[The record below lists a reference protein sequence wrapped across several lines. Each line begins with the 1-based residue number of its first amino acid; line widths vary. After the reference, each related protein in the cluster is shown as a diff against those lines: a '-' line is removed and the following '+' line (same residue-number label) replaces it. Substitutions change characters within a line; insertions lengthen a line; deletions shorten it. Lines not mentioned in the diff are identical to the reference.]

1 MSKVLELKNLSYV
14 YGTGTPF
21 EKTAVNNLSLSIEKG
36 EFIGIMGHTGSG
48 KSTLVQMLNGLMKPT
63 SGQVLLDGEDIW
75 ANPKDIR
82 KIRFKVGMVFQYPEY
97 QLFEETVAKDIA
109 FGPTNMG
116 KSGAELEKAV
126 NDAARFTGLKDELLE
141 KSPFDLSGGEKRR
154 AAIAGVIAMNPE
166 VLVLDEP
173 TAGLDPMGR
182 DVLLS
187 QIVQY
192 HKERK
197 NTVILVSHS
206 MEDIARV
213 ADKIIVMNKS
223 NLVMFDK
230 TKEVFSKGRELEKIG
245 LRVPQITKIM
255 LVGFLVI
262 IFCTFN
268 YASLALVVL
277 FTALF
282 VAASKVPAKFYFKSM
297 KVIIFIIIVTSIL
310 NVFYGSG
317 DPLVQWGIFKIT
329 LNGINRAIFVSVR
342 IICLILASS
351 CLTFTTSPTEL
362 TDAIERLMKPLAKL
376 HFPVH
381 EIAMMMSLALRFV
394 PTLLEETDKITQA
407 QKARGADMES
417 GNIIQRVKA
426 FIPILI
432 PLFVSAF
439 RRAYELATAMECRC
453 YRGGTGRTRM
463 KTIHMAKRDYVS
475 FVMVALL
482 IGGVILCNIFLPAA
496 V

>member
-21 EKTAVNNLSLSIEKG
+21 KKTAVNNLSLSIEKG

-154 AAIAGVIAMNPE
+154 AAIAGVIAMNPA

-255 LVGFLVI
+255 LELREKGFNVPEGILTVDEAMDCI
-262 IFCTFN
+262 S
-268 YASLALVVL
+268 SLLD
-277 FTALF
+277 
-282 VAASKVPAKFYFKSM
+282 KE
-297 KVIIFIIIVTSIL
+297 
-310 NVFYGSG
+310 G
-317 DPLVQWGIFKIT
+317 KIW
-329 LNGINRAIFVSVR
+329 
-342 IICLILASS
+342 
-351 CLTFTTSPTEL
+351 
-362 TDAIERLMKPLAKL
+362 
-376 HFPVH
+376 
-381 EIAMMMSLALRFV
+381 
-394 PTLLEETDKITQA
+394 
-407 QKARGADMES
+407 
-417 GNIIQRVKA
+417 
-426 FIPILI
+426 
-432 PLFVSAF
+432 
-439 RRAYELATAMECRC
+439 
-453 YRGGTGRTRM
+453 
-463 KTIHMAKRDYVS
+463 
-475 FVMVALL
+475 
-482 IGGVILCNIFLPAA
+482 
-496 V
+496 

>member
-97 QLFEETVAKDIA
+97 QLFEENVAKDIA

-255 LVGFLVI
+255 LELREKGFNVPEGILTVDEAMDCI
-262 IFCTFN
+262 S
-268 YASLALVVL
+268 SLLD
-277 FTALF
+277 
-282 VAASKVPAKFYFKSM
+282 KE
-297 KVIIFIIIVTSIL
+297 
-310 NVFYGSG
+310 G
-317 DPLVQWGIFKIT
+317 KIW
-329 LNGINRAIFVSVR
+329 
-342 IICLILASS
+342 
-351 CLTFTTSPTEL
+351 
-362 TDAIERLMKPLAKL
+362 
-376 HFPVH
+376 
-381 EIAMMMSLALRFV
+381 
-394 PTLLEETDKITQA
+394 
-407 QKARGADMES
+407 
-417 GNIIQRVKA
+417 
-426 FIPILI
+426 
-432 PLFVSAF
+432 
-439 RRAYELATAMECRC
+439 
-453 YRGGTGRTRM
+453 
-463 KTIHMAKRDYVS
+463 
-475 FVMVALL
+475 
-482 IGGVILCNIFLPAA
+482 
-496 V
+496 

>member
-48 KSTLVQMLNGLMKPT
+48 KSTLVQMRNGLMKPT

-255 LVGFLVI
+255 LELREKGFNVPEGILTVDEAMDCI
-262 IFCTFN
+262 S
-268 YASLALVVL
+268 SLLD
-277 FTALF
+277 
-282 VAASKVPAKFYFKSM
+282 KE
-297 KVIIFIIIVTSIL
+297 
-310 NVFYGSG
+310 G
-317 DPLVQWGIFKIT
+317 KIW
-329 LNGINRAIFVSVR
+329 
-342 IICLILASS
+342 
-351 CLTFTTSPTEL
+351 
-362 TDAIERLMKPLAKL
+362 
-376 HFPVH
+376 
-381 EIAMMMSLALRFV
+381 
-394 PTLLEETDKITQA
+394 
-407 QKARGADMES
+407 
-417 GNIIQRVKA
+417 
-426 FIPILI
+426 
-432 PLFVSAF
+432 
-439 RRAYELATAMECRC
+439 
-453 YRGGTGRTRM
+453 
-463 KTIHMAKRDYVS
+463 
-475 FVMVALL
+475 
-482 IGGVILCNIFLPAA
+482 
-496 V
+496 

>member
-213 ADKIIVMNKS
+213 SDKIIVMNKS

-255 LVGFLVI
+255 LELREKGFDVPEGILTVDEAMDCI
-262 IFCTFN
+262 S
-268 YASLALVVL
+268 SLLD
-277 FTALF
+277 
-282 VAASKVPAKFYFKSM
+282 KE
-297 KVIIFIIIVTSIL
+297 
-310 NVFYGSG
+310 G
-317 DPLVQWGIFKIT
+317 KIW
-329 LNGINRAIFVSVR
+329 
-342 IICLILASS
+342 
-351 CLTFTTSPTEL
+351 
-362 TDAIERLMKPLAKL
+362 
-376 HFPVH
+376 
-381 EIAMMMSLALRFV
+381 
-394 PTLLEETDKITQA
+394 
-407 QKARGADMES
+407 
-417 GNIIQRVKA
+417 
-426 FIPILI
+426 
-432 PLFVSAF
+432 
-439 RRAYELATAMECRC
+439 
-453 YRGGTGRTRM
+453 
-463 KTIHMAKRDYVS
+463 
-475 FVMVALL
+475 
-482 IGGVILCNIFLPAA
+482 
-496 V
+496 

>member
-21 EKTAVNNLSLSIEKG
+21 EKTAVNNVSLSIEKG

-187 QIVQY
+187 QIMQY

-230 TKEVFSKGRELEKIG
+230 TKEVFSKGRELGKIG

-255 LVGFLVI
+255 LELREKGFNVPEGILTVDEAMDCI
-262 IFCTFN
+262 S
-268 YASLALVVL
+268 SLLD
-277 FTALF
+277 
-282 VAASKVPAKFYFKSM
+282 KE
-297 KVIIFIIIVTSIL
+297 
-310 NVFYGSG
+310 G
-317 DPLVQWGIFKIT
+317 KIW
-329 LNGINRAIFVSVR
+329 
-342 IICLILASS
+342 
-351 CLTFTTSPTEL
+351 
-362 TDAIERLMKPLAKL
+362 
-376 HFPVH
+376 
-381 EIAMMMSLALRFV
+381 
-394 PTLLEETDKITQA
+394 
-407 QKARGADMES
+407 
-417 GNIIQRVKA
+417 
-426 FIPILI
+426 
-432 PLFVSAF
+432 
-439 RRAYELATAMECRC
+439 
-453 YRGGTGRTRM
+453 
-463 KTIHMAKRDYVS
+463 
-475 FVMVALL
+475 
-482 IGGVILCNIFLPAA
+482 
-496 V
+496 

>member
-192 HKERK
+192 HKERI

-255 LVGFLVI
+255 LELREKGFNVPEGILTVDEAMDCI
-262 IFCTFN
+262 S
-268 YASLALVVL
+268 SLLD
-277 FTALF
+277 
-282 VAASKVPAKFYFKSM
+282 KE
-297 KVIIFIIIVTSIL
+297 
-310 NVFYGSG
+310 G
-317 DPLVQWGIFKIT
+317 KIW
-329 LNGINRAIFVSVR
+329 
-342 IICLILASS
+342 
-351 CLTFTTSPTEL
+351 
-362 TDAIERLMKPLAKL
+362 
-376 HFPVH
+376 
-381 EIAMMMSLALRFV
+381 
-394 PTLLEETDKITQA
+394 
-407 QKARGADMES
+407 
-417 GNIIQRVKA
+417 
-426 FIPILI
+426 
-432 PLFVSAF
+432 
-439 RRAYELATAMECRC
+439 
-453 YRGGTGRTRM
+453 
-463 KTIHMAKRDYVS
+463 
-475 FVMVALL
+475 
-482 IGGVILCNIFLPAA
+482 
-496 V
+496 

>member
-109 FGPTNMG
+109 FGPMNMG

-255 LVGFLVI
+255 LELREKGFNIPKGILTVDEAMDCI
-262 IFCTFN
+262 S
-268 YASLALVVL
+268 SLLD
-277 FTALF
+277 
-282 VAASKVPAKFYFKSM
+282 KE
-297 KVIIFIIIVTSIL
+297 
-310 NVFYGSG
+310 G
-317 DPLVQWGIFKIT
+317 KIW
-329 LNGINRAIFVSVR
+329 
-342 IICLILASS
+342 
-351 CLTFTTSPTEL
+351 
-362 TDAIERLMKPLAKL
+362 
-376 HFPVH
+376 
-381 EIAMMMSLALRFV
+381 
-394 PTLLEETDKITQA
+394 
-407 QKARGADMES
+407 
-417 GNIIQRVKA
+417 
-426 FIPILI
+426 
-432 PLFVSAF
+432 
-439 RRAYELATAMECRC
+439 
-453 YRGGTGRTRM
+453 
-463 KTIHMAKRDYVS
+463 
-475 FVMVALL
+475 
-482 IGGVILCNIFLPAA
+482 
-496 V
+496 

>member
-21 EKTAVNNLSLSIEKG
+21 EKTAVNNLSFSIEKG

-75 ANPKDIR
+75 ANSKDIR

-255 LVGFLVI
+255 LELREKGFNVPEGILTVDEAMDCI
-262 IFCTFN
+262 S
-268 YASLALVVL
+268 SLLD
-277 FTALF
+277 
-282 VAASKVPAKFYFKSM
+282 KE
-297 KVIIFIIIVTSIL
+297 
-310 NVFYGSG
+310 G
-317 DPLVQWGIFKIT
+317 KIW
-329 LNGINRAIFVSVR
+329 
-342 IICLILASS
+342 
-351 CLTFTTSPTEL
+351 
-362 TDAIERLMKPLAKL
+362 
-376 HFPVH
+376 
-381 EIAMMMSLALRFV
+381 
-394 PTLLEETDKITQA
+394 
-407 QKARGADMES
+407 
-417 GNIIQRVKA
+417 
-426 FIPILI
+426 
-432 PLFVSAF
+432 
-439 RRAYELATAMECRC
+439 
-453 YRGGTGRTRM
+453 
-463 KTIHMAKRDYVS
+463 
-475 FVMVALL
+475 
-482 IGGVILCNIFLPAA
+482 
-496 V
+496 

>member
-63 SGQVLLDGEDIW
+63 SGQVLLDGEDIR

-255 LVGFLVI
+255 LELREKGFNVPEGILTVDEAMDCI
-262 IFCTFN
+262 S
-268 YASLALVVL
+268 SLLD
-277 FTALF
+277 
-282 VAASKVPAKFYFKSM
+282 KE
-297 KVIIFIIIVTSIL
+297 
-310 NVFYGSG
+310 G
-317 DPLVQWGIFKIT
+317 KIW
-329 LNGINRAIFVSVR
+329 
-342 IICLILASS
+342 
-351 CLTFTTSPTEL
+351 
-362 TDAIERLMKPLAKL
+362 
-376 HFPVH
+376 
-381 EIAMMMSLALRFV
+381 
-394 PTLLEETDKITQA
+394 
-407 QKARGADMES
+407 
-417 GNIIQRVKA
+417 
-426 FIPILI
+426 
-432 PLFVSAF
+432 
-439 RRAYELATAMECRC
+439 
-453 YRGGTGRTRM
+453 
-463 KTIHMAKRDYVS
+463 
-475 FVMVALL
+475 
-482 IGGVILCNIFLPAA
+482 
-496 V
+496 

>member
-36 EFIGIMGHTGSG
+36 EFIGIIGHTGSG

-154 AAIAGVIAMNPE
+154 AAIAGVIAMNPA

-255 LVGFLVI
+255 LELREKGFNVPEGILTVDEAMDCI
-262 IFCTFN
+262 S
-268 YASLALVVL
+268 SLLD
-277 FTALF
+277 
-282 VAASKVPAKFYFKSM
+282 KE
-297 KVIIFIIIVTSIL
+297 
-310 NVFYGSG
+310 G
-317 DPLVQWGIFKIT
+317 KIW
-329 LNGINRAIFVSVR
+329 
-342 IICLILASS
+342 
-351 CLTFTTSPTEL
+351 
-362 TDAIERLMKPLAKL
+362 
-376 HFPVH
+376 
-381 EIAMMMSLALRFV
+381 
-394 PTLLEETDKITQA
+394 
-407 QKARGADMES
+407 
-417 GNIIQRVKA
+417 
-426 FIPILI
+426 
-432 PLFVSAF
+432 
-439 RRAYELATAMECRC
+439 
-453 YRGGTGRTRM
+453 
-463 KTIHMAKRDYVS
+463 
-475 FVMVALL
+475 
-482 IGGVILCNIFLPAA
+482 
-496 V
+496 

>member
-154 AAIAGVIAMNPE
+154 SAIAGVIAMNPE

-255 LVGFLVI
+255 LELREKGFNVPEGILTVDEAMDCI
-262 IFCTFN
+262 S
-268 YASLALVVL
+268 SLLD
-277 FTALF
+277 
-282 VAASKVPAKFYFKSM
+282 KE
-297 KVIIFIIIVTSIL
+297 
-310 NVFYGSG
+310 G
-317 DPLVQWGIFKIT
+317 KIW
-329 LNGINRAIFVSVR
+329 
-342 IICLILASS
+342 
-351 CLTFTTSPTEL
+351 
-362 TDAIERLMKPLAKL
+362 
-376 HFPVH
+376 
-381 EIAMMMSLALRFV
+381 
-394 PTLLEETDKITQA
+394 
-407 QKARGADMES
+407 
-417 GNIIQRVKA
+417 
-426 FIPILI
+426 
-432 PLFVSAF
+432 
-439 RRAYELATAMECRC
+439 
-453 YRGGTGRTRM
+453 
-463 KTIHMAKRDYVS
+463 
-475 FVMVALL
+475 
-482 IGGVILCNIFLPAA
+482 
-496 V
+496 

>member
-75 ANPKDIR
+75 AKPKDIR

-255 LVGFLVI
+255 LELREKGFDVPEGILTVDEAMDCI
-262 IFCTFN
+262 S
-268 YASLALVVL
+268 SLLD
-277 FTALF
+277 
-282 VAASKVPAKFYFKSM
+282 KE
-297 KVIIFIIIVTSIL
+297 
-310 NVFYGSG
+310 G
-317 DPLVQWGIFKIT
+317 KIW
-329 LNGINRAIFVSVR
+329 
-342 IICLILASS
+342 
-351 CLTFTTSPTEL
+351 
-362 TDAIERLMKPLAKL
+362 
-376 HFPVH
+376 
-381 EIAMMMSLALRFV
+381 
-394 PTLLEETDKITQA
+394 
-407 QKARGADMES
+407 
-417 GNIIQRVKA
+417 
-426 FIPILI
+426 
-432 PLFVSAF
+432 
-439 RRAYELATAMECRC
+439 
-453 YRGGTGRTRM
+453 
-463 KTIHMAKRDYVS
+463 
-475 FVMVALL
+475 
-482 IGGVILCNIFLPAA
+482 
-496 V
+496 